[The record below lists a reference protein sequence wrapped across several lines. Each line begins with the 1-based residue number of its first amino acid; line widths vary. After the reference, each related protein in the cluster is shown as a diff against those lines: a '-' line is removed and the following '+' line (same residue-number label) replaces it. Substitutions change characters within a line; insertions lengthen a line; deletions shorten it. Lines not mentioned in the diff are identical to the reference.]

1 MCDFGYAQVE
11 LQVRKM
17 HCVSRAVPTL
27 PINIEDAA
35 RSEIEIEK
43 ALQVRHSISVSVFGL
58 V

>member
-1 MCDFGYAQVE
+1 MRE
-11 LQVRKM
+11 L

-43 ALQVRHSISVSVFGL
+43 ANQVHWLEICSCVVLFICPGRIL